1 MAETIIQ
8 DSPEKFVDQV
18 PTFGKFQ
25 LPKDFDKK
33 PEPEAKAAPEVVKPA
48 ESAPVA
54 EGVEPEQTEPTTTT
68 KESEKPKEE
77 VPSSRRFERR
87 IDRATKAR
95 AEAEQRAE
103 ALAREVAEL
112 KSKTAAP
119 TDPLEPK
126 MEQFS
131 DIEEYAKAK
140 ASYAVKQESQAREQK
155 LQQQTIEGSRK
166 ALLSRWTEETIKGE
180 DKYDDF
186 TEVVGDLKPTAP
198 WSIGIM
204 KSENPADVAY
214 YLGKHLKEAQ
224 KIIALDPVSQIFEV
238 AKISLKLSQT
248 PVAPKTPS
256 KAPAPISPVGAAA
269 TSKEASVAE
278 PMSMEQYMKVGA
290 KAFRR

>member
-1 MAETIIQ
+1 MPETVIQ
-8 DSPEKFVDQV
+8 ENPEKYVEQV

-33 PEPEAKAAPEVVKPA
+33 PESLAEAPKEPELAEQAPA
-48 ESAPVA
+48 A
-54 EGVEPEQTEPTTTT
+54 EGVEPEQTEPTTTG
-68 KESEKPKEE
+68 KVPEKPKEE
-77 VPSSRRFERR
+77 PSSRRFERR

-95 AEAEQRAE
+95 AEAEQKAE
-103 ALAREVAEL
+103 ALAKEVAEL
-112 KSKTAAP
+112 KARTAAP
-119 TDPLEPK
+119 VDPSEPK
-126 MEQFS
+126 MDQFS

-140 ASYAVKQESQAREQK
+140 AEYAVSRESKAREQK
-155 LQQQTIEGSRK
+155 QQQETIESSRK
-166 ALLSRWTEETIKGE
+166 ELLSRWTEETIKGE

-186 TEVVGDLKPTAP
+186 SEVVGDLKPTAP

-224 KIIALDPVSQIFEV
+224 KIIAMDPVSQIFEV

-269 TSKEASVAE
+269 STKEVSVAE